1 MKKIT
6 QNQEYEDDSWKKE
19 DWEATLQMLS
29 NPTNRSNPSN
39 PSKKSN
45 PSNPTNRSNPSN
57 PTENST
63 LLLLDLEEE
72 ESSDLLGETGEAN
85 LEVVSCI
92 CSCKCI
98 LEITKK

>member
-6 QNQEYEDDSWKKE
+6 QNQEYEDDSWKEE

-57 PTENST
+57 ST

-85 LEVVSCI
+85 LEVVVCI
-92 CSCKCI
+92 FRCKCI
-98 LEITKK
+98 LEITKKDFKF